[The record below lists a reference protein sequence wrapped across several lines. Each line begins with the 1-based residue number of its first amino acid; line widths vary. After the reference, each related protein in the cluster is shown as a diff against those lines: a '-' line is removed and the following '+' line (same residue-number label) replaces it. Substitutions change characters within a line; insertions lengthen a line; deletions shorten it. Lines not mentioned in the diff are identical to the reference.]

1 MEEQDREFEEKVVSL
16 KAACA
21 AEEAARAAL
30 AAAASR
36 EEMLQV
42 PCSTAPPSHLSHC
55 PYLLLLLHTRSPLC
69 ALYKDDPLLLCTS
82 RPRREAS
89 RWGAARAASAAGA
102 AERRA
107 RCRRSWR
114 RAPVR

>member
-1 MEEQDREFEEKVVSL
+1 VEEQDREFEEKVVSL

-42 PCSTAPPSHLSHC
+42 PCSTAPPS
-55 PYLLLLLHTRSPLC
+55 
-69 ALYKDDPLLLCTS
+69 
-82 RPRREAS
+82 
-89 RWGAARAASAAGA
+89 
-102 AERRA
+102 
-107 RCRRSWR
+107 
-114 RAPVR
+114 